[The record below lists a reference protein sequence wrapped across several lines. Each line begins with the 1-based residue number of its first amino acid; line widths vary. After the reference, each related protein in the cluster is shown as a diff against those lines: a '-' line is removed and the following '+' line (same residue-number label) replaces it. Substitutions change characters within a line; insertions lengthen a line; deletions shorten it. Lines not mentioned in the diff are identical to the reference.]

1 MFLLLT
7 IWRGSKGSKGE
18 GFERFERFERFEGF
32 YPQNYWLNSL
42 TSF

>member
-18 GFERFERFERFEGF
+18 GFERFEGF

-42 TSF
+42 TPF

>member
-42 TSF
+42 TPF

>member
-7 IWRGSKGSKGE
+7 IWRGLR
-18 GFERFERFERFEGF
+18 GFERFEGFEKFEGF

-42 TSF
+42 TPF